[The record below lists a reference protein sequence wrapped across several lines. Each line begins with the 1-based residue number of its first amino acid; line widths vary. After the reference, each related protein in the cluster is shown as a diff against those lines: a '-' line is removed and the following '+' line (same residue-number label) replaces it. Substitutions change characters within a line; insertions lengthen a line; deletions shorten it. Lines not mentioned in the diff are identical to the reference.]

1 MKKILLFSSVII
13 ITCYSCKQHGNEAQ
27 AQSQPTSRDTSIKL
41 GTSYSETFFDSLQME
56 RLLVKQQFHDSI
68 KRRIRNFYNA
78 RNYQYAWFFKEGMA
92 DYASSFYVAYKEY
105 ISYSQD
111 SALRNYSFEQLYDS
125 LWSGNFNYN
134 INDSIVLNTEL
145 LFTGQFF
152 RYTRR
157 KYQGRNQLD
166 AHELDWFI
174 PRKKID
180 PSALLDSVLS
190 RKGKNLKELEPVNRQ
205 YNLLKNYLLKYYEIE
220 KNSSWSFIKA
230 DKKSYK
236 LNDSS
241 TLIPIIKKRLFLTG
255 DLIKEDTT
263 AFFTKELEKGV
274 KSFEKRYGF
283 KEDGIITATLL
294 NEMNRPIEERVQ
306 QILINMERIRWVPA
320 EPSTDYLLVNI
331 PEFRLHVYD
340 KGQYSWSTNV
350 VVGTT
355 ANNTVIFTGNLKHLV
370 FSPYWNVPSSILKK
384 EVLPG
389 IARNKNYLA
398 QHHMEWNGNS
408 VRQKP
413 GPWNSLG
420 QVKFLFPN
428 NYSIY
433 LHDTPSKSLFS
444 EEKRAF
450 SHGCIRLSEPKRVAQ
465 YLLRNDAKWDSLRI
479 TKAMNAGKEQYY
491 TIKEPIPVC
500 IGYLT
505 AWVDRDGKLNFRDD
519 VYGHDKKMKERLF
532 AKTK

>member
-1 MKKILLFSSVII
+1 M
-13 ITCYSCKQHGNEAQ
+13 
-27 AQSQPTSRDTSIKL
+27 
-41 GTSYSETFFDSLQME
+41 
-56 RLLVKQQFHDSI
+56 
-68 KRRIRNFYNA
+68 RNFYNG
-78 RNYQYAWFFKEGMA
+78 RNYQFAWFFKEGMA
-92 DYASSFYVAYKEY
+92 DYASSFYDAYNDY
-105 ISYSQD
+105 INYSQD
-111 SALRNYSFEQLYDS
+111 IALKNPLLEQAYDS
-125 LWSGNFNYN
+125 LTHGGFDYN

-145 LFTGQFF
+145 LLTAQFF

-157 KYQGRNQLD
+157 AYQGSNQLD
-166 AHELDWFI
+166 AQELDWFI

-190 RKGKNLKELEPVNRQ
+190 RKGKNLKGLEPVNRQ
-205 YNLLKNYLLKYYEIE
+205 YNLLKDYLLKYYEIE
-220 KNSSWSFIKA
+220 KNGNRAVLKA

-241 TLIPIIKKRLFLTG
+241 TFLTLIKKRLFLTG
-255 DLIKEDTT
+255 DLIREDTT
-263 AFFTKELEKGV
+263 PIFTKELEEAV
-274 KSFEKRYGF
+274 KSFERRYGF
-283 KEDGIITATLL
+283 KEDGIITTALL

-355 ANNTVIFTGNLKHLV
+355 ANNTVIFTGNLRHVV

-398 QHHMEWNGNS
+398 RHHMEWNGNS

-433 LHDTPSKSLFS
+433 LHDTPSKSLFK
-444 EEKRAF
+444 EEKRTF
-450 SHGCIRLSEPKRVAQ
+450 SHGCIRVSEPKKLAQ
-465 YLLRNDAKWDSLRI
+465 FLLRNDANWDSVKI
-479 TKAMNAGKEQYY
+479 AKAMNAGKELFYN
-491 TIKEPIPVC
+491 IKEPVPVF
-500 IGYLT
+500 IGYFT
-505 AWVDRDGKLNFRDD
+505 AWVDREGKLNFRDD

-532 AKTK
+532 ANTK

>member
-1 MKKILLFSSVII
+1 MKLLILFSSVVII
-13 ITCYSCKQHGNEAQ
+13 IFYSCKQNGNVVQ
-27 AQSQPTSRDTSIKL
+27 AQTIQRDTSIKL
-41 GTSYSETFFDSLQME
+41 GTSYSEMFFDSTQME
-56 RLLVKQQFHDSI
+56 KFISGQQMRDSL
-68 KRRIRNFYNA
+68 KKRIRDFYNA
-78 RNYQYAWFFKEGMA
+78 RNYQFAWFFQEGMA
-92 DYASSFYVAYKEY
+92 DYASSFHDAYNEY
-105 ISYSQD
+105 INYSQD
-111 SALRNYSFEQLYDS
+111 TTLRNPSLEQLYDS
-125 LWSGNFNYN
+125 LSNGNFNYN
-134 INDSIVLNTEL
+134 IDDSIVLNAEL
-145 LFTGQFF
+145 LLTAQFF

-157 KYQGRNQLD
+157 AYQGSNQLD
-166 AHELDWFI
+166 AQELDWFI

-205 YNLLKNYLLKYYEIE
+205 YNLLKDYLLKYYEIE
-220 KNSSWSFIKA
+220 KNGNWSFIKA
-230 DKKSYK
+230 DKISYK

-241 TLIPIIKKRLFLTG
+241 IVLPIFKRRLFLTG
-255 DLIKEDTT
+255 DMIEEDTT
-263 AFFTKELEKGV
+263 TIFTKGLEEGV

-283 KEDGIITATLL
+283 KEDGIITTTLL
-294 NEMNRPIEERVQ
+294 NEMDRPIEEWIQ

-320 EPSTDYLLVNI
+320 QPTTDYLLVNI

-350 VVGTT
+350 VVGST
-355 ANNTVIFTGNLKHLV
+355 ANNTVIFTGNLKHVV

-389 IARNKNYLA
+389 IAKNKNYLA
-398 QHHMEWNGNS
+398 RHHMEWNGNS

-444 EEKRAF
+444 EEKRTF
-450 SHGCIRLSEPKRVAQ
+450 SHGCIRVGEPKKLAQ
-465 YLLRNDAKWDSLRI
+465 FILRNDANWDSVKI
-479 TKAMNAGKEQYY
+479 TKAMNAGKEQFYNV
-491 TIKEPIPVC
+491 KEPIPVF
-500 IGYLT
+500 IGYFT

-519 VYGHDKKMKERLF
+519 IYGHDKKMKERLF
-532 AKTK
+532 ARAN

>member
-1 MKKILLFSSVII
+1 MKTVLLFSSVFII
-13 ITCYSCKQHGNEAQ
+13 AFYSCKQSGNVAQ
-27 AQSQPTSRDTSIKL
+27 AQMTPRDTSINL
-41 GTSYSETFFDSLQME
+41 GTSYSEIFLDSLQME
-56 RLLVKQQFHDSI
+56 RFISRQTMHDSL
-68 KRRIRNFYNA
+68 KKRIRNFYNV
-78 RNYQYAWFFKEGMA
+78 RNYQFAWFFKEGMA
-92 DYASSFYVAYKEY
+92 DYASSFHDAYNDY
-105 ISYSQD
+105 INYSQD
-111 SALRNYSFEQLYDS
+111 TALRNPSLEKFYDS
-125 LWSGNFNYN
+125 LSNGNFNYN
-134 INDSIVLNTEL
+134 VNDSIVLNAEIL
-145 LFTGQFF
+145 LTAQFF

-157 KYQGRNQLD
+157 AYQGSNQLD
-166 AHELDWFI
+166 AQELDWFI

-205 YNLLKNYLLKYYEIE
+205 YDLLKHFLLKYYEIE
-220 KNSSWSFIKA
+220 KNGNWSALKA

-236 LNDSS
+236 INDSS
-241 TLIPIIKKRLFLTG
+241 RVLSLIKKRLFLTG
-255 DLIKEDTT
+255 DLIKDDTT
-263 AFFTKELEKGV
+263 AIFTKELEDGV

-283 KEDGIITATLL
+283 KEDGIITAALL

-355 ANNTVIFTGNLKHLV
+355 ANNTVIFTGNLKQVV

-398 QHHMEWNGNS
+398 RNHMEWNGNS

-444 EEKRAF
+444 EEKRTF
-450 SHGCIRLSEPKRVAQ
+450 SHGCIRVSEPKKLAQ
-465 YLLRNDAKWDSLRI
+465 FILRNDANWDSVKI
-479 TKAMNAGKEQYY
+479 TKAMNAGKEQFYNV
-491 TIKEPIPVC
+491 KEPIPVF
-500 IGYLT
+500 IGYFT
-505 AWVDRDGKLNFRDD
+505 AWVDIDGKLNFRDD
-519 VYGHDKKMKERLF
+519 IYGHDKKMKERLF

>member
-1 MKKILLFSSVII
+1 MKLIILFSSILII
-13 ITCYSCKQHGNEAQ
+13 IFYSCKQTGNEVQ
-27 AQSQPTSRDTSIKL
+27 AQMTPRDTSIKL
-41 GTSYSETFFDSLQME
+41 ETSYSEMFFDSTQME
-56 RLLVKQQFHDSI
+56 KFISGQQMHDSL
-68 KRRIRNFYNA
+68 KKRIRDFYNA
-78 RNYQYAWFFKEGMA
+78 RNYQFAWFFKEGMA
-92 DYASSFYVAYKEY
+92 DYASSFHDAYNDY
-105 ISYSQD
+105 INYSQD
-111 SALRNYSFEQLYDS
+111 TTLKNLSFEQLYDS
-125 LWSGNFNYN
+125 LSNGNFYYN
-134 INDSIVLNTEL
+134 INDSIVLNAEL
-145 LFTGQFF
+145 LLTAQFF

-157 KYQGRNQLD
+157 AYQGSNQLD
-166 AHELDWFI
+166 AQELDWFI

-180 PSALLDSVLS
+180 PTALLDSVLS

-205 YNLLKNYLLKYYEIE
+205 YDLLKNYLLKYYEIE
-220 KNSSWSFIKA
+220 KNGNWSTIKT

-241 TLIPIIKKRLFLTG
+241 TLIPIIKKRLFLIG
-255 DLIKEDTT
+255 DLVKEDTT
-263 AFFTKELEKGV
+263 EIFTKELEDAV

-283 KEDGIITATLL
+283 KEDGIITTTLL

-320 EPSTDYLLVNI
+320 EPTTDYLLVNI

-355 ANNTVIFTGNLKHLV
+355 ANNTVIFTGNLKHIV

-433 LHDTPSKSLFS
+433 LHDTPSKNLFR
-444 EEKRAF
+444 EERRTF
-450 SHGCIRLSEPKRVAQ
+450 SHGCIRVSEPKKLAQ
-465 YLLRNDAKWDSLRI
+465 FILRNDVNWDSVKI
-479 TKAMNAGKEQYY
+479 TKAMNAGKEQFYNV
-491 TIKEPIPVC
+491 KDPIPVF
-500 IGYLT
+500 IGYFT

-532 AKTK
+532 AKAK

>member
-1 MKKILLFSSVII
+1 MKIILLSLSVFII
-13 ITCYSCKQHGNEAQ
+13 VLSGCKPGGNEAQ
-27 AQSQPTSRDTSIKL
+27 APVTSRDTSIKI
-41 GTSYSETFFDSLQME
+41 GTSYSEIFFDSLQME
-56 RLLVKQQFHDSI
+56 RFIVNQRLHDSV
-68 KRRIRNFYNA
+68 KRRMREFYNA
-78 RNYQYAWFFKEGMA
+78 RNYHFAWFFKEGMA
-92 DYASSFYVAYKEY
+92 DYASSFYDVYNDY
-105 ISYSQD
+105 INYSQD
-111 SALRNYSFEQLYDS
+111 TSLKNLSLDLLYDS
-125 LWSGNFNYN
+125 LASGNFNYDV
-134 INDSIVLNTEL
+134 NDSIVLNAEL
-145 LFTGQFF
+145 LLTAQFF

-157 KYQGRNQLD
+157 AYQGSNQLD

-190 RKGKNLKELEPVNRQ
+190 RKGQNLKELEPVNRQ
-205 YNLLKNYLLKYYEIE
+205 YNLLKDYLLKYYEIE
-220 KNSSWSFIKA
+220 KNGSWSYIKA

-241 TLIPIIKKRLFLTG
+241 MLIPLVKKRLFLTG
-255 DLIKEDTT
+255 DLVKEDTT
-263 AFFTKELEKGV
+263 TIFTKELEDGV

-283 KEDGIITATLL
+283 KEDGIITTILL
-294 NEMNRPIEERVQ
+294 NEMNRPIEDRVQ
-306 QILINMERIRWVPA
+306 QILINMERIRWVPSVPA
-320 EPSTDYLLVNI
+320 TDYLLVNI

-340 KGQYSWSTNV
+340 KGQYSWGTNV
-350 VVGTT
+350 VVGST
-355 ANNTVIFTGNLKHLV
+355 ANSTVIFTGNLKHVV

-389 IARNKNYLA
+389 IARNKKYLA
-398 QHHMEWNGNS
+398 RHHMEWNGNS

-433 LHDTPSKSLFS
+433 LHDTPSKSLFK
-444 EEKRAF
+444 EEKRTF
-450 SHGCIRLSEPKRVAQ
+450 SHGCIRVSEPKKLAQ
-465 YLLRNDAKWDSLRI
+465 FVLRNDANWDSIKI

-491 TIKEPIPVC
+491 TIKEPIPVF
-500 IGYLT
+500 IGYFT
-505 AWVDRDGKLNFRDD
+505 AWVDRDGKINFRED

-532 AKTK
+532 AKAK